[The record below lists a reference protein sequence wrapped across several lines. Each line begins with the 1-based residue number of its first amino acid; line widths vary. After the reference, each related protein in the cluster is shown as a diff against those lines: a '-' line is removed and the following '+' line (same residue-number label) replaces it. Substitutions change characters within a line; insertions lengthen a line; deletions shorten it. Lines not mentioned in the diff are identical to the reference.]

1 MKELKNPEVLDEATL
16 EYQRTNENDRNG
28 QPCGVL
34 VSLSD
39 VRAADD
45 LFIRYDF
52 ERDGWTIWQQRL
64 IERDGYSESTDI
76 WVEVAFVE
84 AWQFEESPN
93 NPDRKE

>member
-1 MKELKNPEVLDEATL
+1 MKELKNPVILDSAEIV
-16 EYQRTNENDRNG
+16 YQRTEDERNG
-28 QPCGVL
+28 GRPCGVL

-39 VRAADD
+39 IRAADD

-52 ERDGWTIWQQRL
+52 ERDGWTVWQQRL

-93 NPDRKE
+93 TPVRKE